1 MPTKKKKRDRFNGM
15 SEDEVMKRELPDHL
29 HENLDI
35 LIVRTA
41 KKIHGTWILTAY
53 LSNTHYT
60 LILYLL
66 YELWYI
72 FLKNQKSM
80 KYKVNKDIN
89 LVITGTSLKWNAV
102 FWCQMFSEVFS
113 YLSASVGWYKSRV
126 VCCLCRTSLCWT
138 REPFL

>member
-41 KKIHGTWILTAY
+41 KKINGTWIHTAY
-53 LSNTHYT
+53 LWNTHST

-80 KYKVNKDIN
+80 KCKVIKDIQLTSSYYWYFIKMKCSV
-89 LVITGTSLKWNAV
+89 LVSDV
-102 FWCQMFSEVFS
+102 FGGF
-113 YLSASVGWYKSRV
+113 
-126 VCCLCRTSLCWT
+126 
-138 REPFL
+138 

>member
-41 KKIHGTWILTAY
+41 KKINGTWIHTAY
-53 LSNTHYT
+53 LWNTHYT

-80 KYKVNKDIN
+80 KCKVIKDIQLTSSYYWYFIKMKCSV
-89 LVITGTSLKWNAV
+89 LVLDV
-102 FWCQMFSEVFS
+102 FGVF
-113 YLSASVGWYKSRV
+113 
-126 VCCLCRTSLCWT
+126 
-138 REPFL
+138 